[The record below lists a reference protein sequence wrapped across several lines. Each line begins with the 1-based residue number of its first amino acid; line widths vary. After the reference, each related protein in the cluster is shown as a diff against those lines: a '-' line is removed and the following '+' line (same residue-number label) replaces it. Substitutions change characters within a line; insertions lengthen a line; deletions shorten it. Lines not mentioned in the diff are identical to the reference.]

1 MRKRKVL
8 VIGGATLFGHGVG
21 GLLGAHRPGFET
33 QQVPTVEAAIEAAP
47 RFRPDV
53 VLFCMDRDDL
63 RNDAALQRLRLMEV
77 YPARIIR
84 CTLDANHLTIYDTT
98 RIANATAEDL
108 LAAVGRGNED
118 RGGAALQEEKGDMA

>member
-1 MRKRKVL
+1 M
-8 VIGGATLFGHGVG
+8 
-21 GLLGAHRPGFET
+21 LGAHRPGFET

-108 LAAVGRGNED
+108 LAAVRRGNED
-118 RGGAALQEEKGDMA
+118 HGGAALRGEKGDMA

>member
-8 VIGGATLFGHGVG
+8 VIGGATLFGHAVG
-21 GLLGAHRPGFET
+21 
-33 QQVPTVEAAIEAAP
+33 AAIEAAP

-53 VLFCMDRDDL
+53 VLFCTDRDDL
-63 RNDAALQRLRLMEV
+63 RNDTALQRLRLMEV

-108 LAAVGRGNED
+108 LAAVGRGNNED
-118 RGGAALQEEKGDMA
+118 HGGAALQGEKGDMA

>member
-21 GLLGAHRPGFET
+21 GLLDAHRPGFET

-108 LAAVGRGNED
+108 LAAVRRGNED
-118 RGGAALQEEKGDMA
+118 HGGAALQGEKGDMA

>member
-1 MRKRKVL
+1 MTTRKVM

-21 GLLGAHRPGFET
+21 GLLDAHRPGFET
-33 QQVPTVEAAIEAAP
+33 RQVPTVEAAIDAAP
-47 RFRPDV
+47 QFRPDV
-53 VLFCMDRDDL
+53 VVFCADRDDL
-63 RNDAALQRLRLMEV
+63 RHNAALHRLRLMEV

-108 LAAVGRGNED
+108 LAAVRRESGD
-118 RGGAALQEEKGDMA
+118 HGGAALKGEKGDTV